1 MADQPKANQ
10 VRKNAKE
17 NFSHC
22 LLLGVFEAR
31 DSQNASELHAINE
44 AAKIEVESDDE
55 YIRYCQNLAS

>member
-10 VRKNAKE
+10 VRKNARE

-22 LLLGVFEAR
+22 LLFGVFEAK
-31 DSQNASELHAINE
+31 DSLKANEILAINE

-55 YIRYCQNLAS
+55 YIRYC